1 MGDVVVKK
9 ILLSFKPV
17 WAEKI
22 STGEKI
28 FEYRKRF
35 CDEPVMAYMYVSRPV
50 MAVTGIV
57 MLDRRISLQSWLEE
71 YKYNEEVRVRIED
84 YMCRNNFAM
93 PILEY
98 RPTNVLSLKSIQESV
113 HGFIVPQMYYNLE
126 PGTELFEYLER
137 NICIK
142 GKRIVNS
149 FDEKIEDNI
158 CKKMT

>member
-1 MGDVVVKK
+1 
-9 ILLSFKPV
+9 
-17 WAEKI
+17 
-22 STGEKI
+22 
-28 FEYRKRF
+28 
-35 CDEPVMAYMYVSRPV
+35 

-98 RPTNVLSLKSIQESV
+98 RPTNVLSLKSIQENV